1 VVSFFAKKK
10 EDIMSEQVQ
19 ENKMGIMPVGKL
31 LMSMSIPMM
40 ISMLVQALYNVVD
53 SYFVAQISQD
63 ALNAVG
69 LAFPIQNLMIAVSVG
84 TGVGVNALLS
94 RSLGEKNYETANAT
108 AGNGLLLAFLSG
120 LVFIIIGQTVP
131 RAFYL
136 AQTDI
141 PGIVEQGSVYLS
153 ICCTWSMGLFME
165 IMFERLLQS
174 TGNTVLTMLTQGIG
188 AVTNIILDP
197 ILIFGLGPFPK
208 MGVAGAAVATV
219 TGQIVGAV
227 LGLIINF
234 RFNKELNLKLS
245 YLKPRGNI
253 IKRIYAVGVPTMVMN
268 SIGSV
273 MVFGL
278 NKILISFTDAA
289 TAVFSIYYKLQ
300 SFIFMPVFG
309 LNNGMV
315 PIIAYNYGAQ
325 KADRILQTMKLASA
339 TATII
344 MLIGL
349 GVAELFP
356 AWLLGIFNAS
366 EEMLTIGVPA
376 LRIICT
382 CFVFAGFG
390 IVAGSVFQALGHG
403 MLSMTVS
410 IVRQLV
416 VLLPVAWL
424 LSLTGRL
431 ELVWLAF
438 PLSELFSVVLCV
450 FFTRRIVRTVLEPM
464 RAEG

>member
-1 VVSFFAKKK
+1 
-10 EDIMSEQVQ
+10 MSEQVQ

-141 PGIVEQGSVYLS
+141 SGIVEQGSVYLS

-234 RFNKELNLKLS
+234 RFNKELNLKPS

-339 TATII
+339 TATVI

-376 LRIICT
+376 LRIICI

>member
-1 VVSFFAKKK
+1 
-10 EDIMSEQVQ
+10 MSEQVQ
-19 ENKMGIMPVGKL
+19 ENKMGVMPVGKL

-234 RFNKELNLKLS
+234 RFNKELDLKPS

-339 TATII
+339 TATVI

>member
-1 VVSFFAKKK
+1 
-10 EDIMSEQVQ
+10 MSEQVQ

-141 PGIVEQGSVYLS
+141 SGIVEQGSVYLS

-234 RFNKELNLKLS
+234 RFNKELNLKPS

-339 TATII
+339 TATVI

-356 AWLLGIFNAS
+356 EWLLGIFNAS

-424 LSLTGRL
+424 LPQ
-431 ELVWLAF
+431 V
-438 PLSELFSVVLCV
+438 
-450 FFTRRIVRTVLEPM
+450 
-464 RAEG
+464 

>member
-1 VVSFFAKKK
+1 
-10 EDIMSEQVQ
+10 MSEQVQ

-120 LVFIIIGQTVP
+120 FVFIIIGQTVP

-234 RFNKELNLKLS
+234 RFNKELDLKLS

-339 TATII
+339 TATVI

-376 LRIICT
+376 LRIICI

>member
-1 VVSFFAKKK
+1 
-10 EDIMSEQVQ
+10 MSEQVQ

-153 ICCTWSMGLFME
+153 ICCPWSMGLFME

-234 RFNKELNLKLS
+234 RFNKELNLKPS

-339 TATII
+339 TATVI

>member
-1 VVSFFAKKK
+1 
-10 EDIMSEQVQ
+10 MSEQVQ

-131 RAFYL
+131 RTFYL

-234 RFNKELNLKLS
+234 RFNKELDLKPS

-339 TATII
+339 TATVI

>member
-1 VVSFFAKKK
+1 
-10 EDIMSEQVQ
+10 MSEQVQ

-234 RFNKELNLKLS
+234 RFNKELNLKPS

-339 TATII
+339 TATVI

-376 LRIICT
+376 LRIICI

>member
-1 VVSFFAKKK
+1 
-10 EDIMSEQVQ
+10 MSEQVQ

-219 TGQIVGAV
+219 TGQIVGAG

-234 RFNKELNLKLS
+234 RFNKELDLKLS

-339 TATII
+339 TATVI

-356 AWLLGIFNAS
+356 AWLLGIFKAS

>member
-1 VVSFFAKKK
+1 
-10 EDIMSEQVQ
+10 MSEQVQ

-234 RFNKELNLKLS
+234 RFNKELNLKPS

-339 TATII
+339 TATVI

>member
-1 VVSFFAKKK
+1 
-10 EDIMSEQVQ
+10 MSEQVQ
-19 ENKMGIMPVGKL
+19 ENKMGVMPVGKL

-141 PGIVEQGSVYLS
+141 SGIVGQGSVYLS

-208 MGVAGAAVATV
+208 MGVTGAAVATV

-234 RFNKELNLKLS
+234 RFNKELDLKLS

-339 TATII
+339 TATVI

>member
-1 VVSFFAKKK
+1 
-10 EDIMSEQVQ
+10 MSEQVQ

-197 ILIFGLGPFPK
+197 ILIFGLWQCPK
-208 MGVAGAAVATV
+208 MGVAGSEVATV
-219 TGQIVGAV
+219 TVKYLGDV
-227 LGLIINF
+227 LVLIINF
-234 RFNKELNLKLS
+234 RFNKELNLKPS

-339 TATII
+339 TATVI

>member
-1 VVSFFAKKK
+1 
-10 EDIMSEQVQ
+10 MSEQVQ

-234 RFNKELNLKLS
+234 RFNKELDLKPS

-339 TATII
+339 TATVI

>member
-1 VVSFFAKKK
+1 
-10 EDIMSEQVQ
+10 MSEQVQ

-208 MGVAGAAVATV
+208 MGVTGAAVATV

-234 RFNKELNLKLS
+234 RFNKELDLKLS

-339 TATII
+339 TATVI

>member
-1 VVSFFAKKK
+1 
-10 EDIMSEQVQ
+10 MSEQVQ

-234 RFNKELNLKLS
+234 RFNKELDLKLS

-339 TATII
+339 TATVI

-376 LRIICT
+376 LRI
-382 CFVFAGFG
+382 
-390 IVAGSVFQALGHG
+390 
-403 MLSMTVS
+403 
-410 IVRQLV
+410 RYR
-416 VLLPVAWL
+416 
-424 LSLTGRL
+424 GR
-431 ELVWLAF
+431 VG
-438 PLSELFSVVLCV
+438 V
-450 FFTRRIVRTVLEPM
+450 
-464 RAEG
+464 

>member
-1 VVSFFAKKK
+1 
-10 EDIMSEQVQ
+10 MSEQVQ

-234 RFNKELNLKLS
+234 RFNKELNLKPS

>member
-1 VVSFFAKKK
+1 
-10 EDIMSEQVQ
+10 MSEQVQ

-141 PGIVEQGSVYLS
+141 PGMVEQGSVYLS

-234 RFNKELNLKLS
+234 RFNKELNLKPS

-339 TATII
+339 TATVI

>member
-1 VVSFFAKKK
+1 
-10 EDIMSEQVQ
+10 MSEQVQ

-141 PGIVEQGSVYLS
+141 SGIVEQGSVYLS

-234 RFNKELNLKLS
+234 RFNKELDLKLS

-339 TATII
+339 TATVI

>member
-1 VVSFFAKKK
+1 
-10 EDIMSEQVQ
+10 MSEQVQ

-234 RFNKELNLKLS
+234 RFNKELDLKPS

-339 TATII
+339 TATVI

-376 LRIICT
+376 LRIICI

>member
-1 VVSFFAKKK
+1 
-10 EDIMSEQVQ
+10 MSEQVQ

-141 PGIVEQGSVYLS
+141 SGIVEQGSVYLS

-234 RFNKELNLKLS
+234 RFNKELNLKPS

-289 TAVFSIYYKLQ
+289 TAVFSIYYKL
-300 SFIFMPVFG
+300 
-309 LNNGMV
+309 
-315 PIIAYNYGAQ
+315 
-325 KADRILQTMKLASA
+325 
-339 TATII
+339 
-344 MLIGL
+344 
-349 GVAELFP
+349 
-356 AWLLGIFNAS
+356 
-366 EEMLTIGVPA
+366 
-376 LRIICT
+376 
-382 CFVFAGFG
+382 
-390 IVAGSVFQALGHG
+390 
-403 MLSMTVS
+403 
-410 IVRQLV
+410 
-416 VLLPVAWL
+416 
-424 LSLTGRL
+424 
-431 ELVWLAF
+431 
-438 PLSELFSVVLCV
+438 
-450 FFTRRIVRTVLEPM
+450 
-464 RAEG
+464 

>member
-1 VVSFFAKKK
+1 
-10 EDIMSEQVQ
+10 MSEQVQ

-234 RFNKELNLKLS
+234 RFNKELDLKLS

-278 NKILISFTDAA
+278 TKILISFTDAA

-339 TATII
+339 TATVI

>member
-1 VVSFFAKKK
+1 
-10 EDIMSEQVQ
+10 MPEQVQ
-19 ENKMGIMPVGKL
+19 ENKMGVMPVGKL

-234 RFNKELNLKLS
+234 RFNKELNLKPS

-339 TATII
+339 TATVI

-376 LRIICT
+376 LRIICI

>member
-1 VVSFFAKKK
+1 
-10 EDIMSEQVQ
+10 MSEQVQ
-19 ENKMGIMPVGKL
+19 ENKMGVMPVGKL

-141 PGIVEQGSVYLS
+141 SGIVGQGSVYLS

-234 RFNKELNLKLS
+234 RFNKELDLKLS

-339 TATII
+339 TATVI

>member
-1 VVSFFAKKK
+1 
-10 EDIMSEQVQ
+10 MSEQVQ

-234 RFNKELNLKLS
+234 RFNKELNLKPS

-339 TATII
+339 TATVI

-464 RAEG
+464 RTEG

>member
-1 VVSFFAKKK
+1 
-10 EDIMSEQVQ
+10 MPEQVQ
-19 ENKMGIMPVGKL
+19 ENKMGVMPVGKL

-227 LGLIINF
+227 LGRIRDF
-234 RFNKELNLKLS
+234 RFNKELDLKLS

-273 MVFGL
+273 MVFDL

-339 TATII
+339 TATVI

>member
-1 VVSFFAKKK
+1 
-10 EDIMSEQVQ
+10 MSEQVQ

>member
-1 VVSFFAKKK
+1 
-10 EDIMSEQVQ
+10 MSEQVQ

-141 PGIVEQGSVYLS
+141 SGIVEQGSVYLS

-234 RFNKELNLKLS
+234 RFNKELNLKPS
-245 YLKPRGNI
+245 YLKPRSNI

-339 TATII
+339 TATVI

>member
-1 VVSFFAKKK
+1 
-10 EDIMSEQVQ
+10 MSEQVQ
-19 ENKMGIMPVGKL
+19 ENKMGVMPVGKL

-234 RFNKELNLKLS
+234 RFNKELDLKLS

-339 TATII
+339 TATVI

-403 MLSMTVS
+403 VLSMTVS

>member
-1 VVSFFAKKK
+1 
-10 EDIMSEQVQ
+10 MSEQVQ

-141 PGIVEQGSVYLS
+141 SGIVEQGSVYLS

-234 RFNKELNLKLS
+234 RFNKELNLKPS

-339 TATII
+339 TATVI

-356 AWLLGIFNAS
+356 EWLLGIFNAS

-438 PLSELFSVVLCV
+438 PFSELFSVVLCV

>member
-1 VVSFFAKKK
+1 
-10 EDIMSEQVQ
+10 MSEQVQ

-141 PGIVEQGSVYLS
+141 SGIVEQGSVYLS

-234 RFNKELNLKLS
+234 RFNKELNLKPS

-339 TATII
+339 TATVI

-356 AWLLGIFNAS
+356 AWFLGIFNAS

>member
-1 VVSFFAKKK
+1 
-10 EDIMSEQVQ
+10 MSEQVQ

-464 RAEG
+464 RTEG

>member
-1 VVSFFAKKK
+1 
-10 EDIMSEQVQ
+10 MSEQVQ

-382 CFVFAGFG
+382 CFVFAGCG

>member
-1 VVSFFAKKK
+1 
-10 EDIMSEQVQ
+10 MSEQVQ

-234 RFNKELNLKLS
+234 RFNKELNLKPS

-339 TATII
+339 TATVI

-356 AWLLGIFNAS
+356 EWLLGIFNAS